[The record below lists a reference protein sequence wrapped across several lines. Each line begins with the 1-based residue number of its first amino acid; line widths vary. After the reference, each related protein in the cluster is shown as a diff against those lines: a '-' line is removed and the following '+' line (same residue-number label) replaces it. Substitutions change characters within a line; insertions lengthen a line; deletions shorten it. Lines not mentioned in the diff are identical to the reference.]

1 VSQYQKGKTDL
12 DFTEAKDS
20 EWQGHQLDHMQVCNS
35 LQTDNHASTPPLKF
49 FTGRMPFLPPNQLR
63 QGTEETDTVRH
74 TTVIYSNF
82 HGKLFGGFGFWV
94 LEVLVEICPLPLLWL
109 LAFTTTCTTIQA
121 TIILGTFKSLVPRL
135 TYSVSSPGL

>member
-49 FTGRMPFLPPNQLR
+49 FTGRIPFLPPKQLR

-74 TTVIYSNF
+74 TTQLYILIFMESCSGV
-82 HGKLFGGFGFWV
+82 LDFGFWRFWWKFA
-94 LEVLVEICPLPLLWL
+94 PSHYFGYWL
-109 LAFTTTCTTIQA
+109 LQQ
-121 TIILGTFKSLVPRL
+121 LVLPYKPRS
-135 TYSVSSPGL
+135 Y